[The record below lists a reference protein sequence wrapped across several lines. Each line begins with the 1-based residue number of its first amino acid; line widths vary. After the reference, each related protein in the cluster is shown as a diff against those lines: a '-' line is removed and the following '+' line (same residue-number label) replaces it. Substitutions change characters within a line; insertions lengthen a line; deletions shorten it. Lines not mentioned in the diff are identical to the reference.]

1 MADRLGVIAAL
12 AGLALLAACHAPRTD
27 NRISPTPEANRV
39 AAPHSPDA
47 GAFATLSAYV
57 GHYPFDKVNGT
68 SFLDQPSVIAAV
80 DRLVSDGRIRALVL
94 GGDGPGTP
102 VAPQAGKLIAW
113 GCETHNCGDH
123 DWTVSIA
130 PDGSDPSVCYHD
142 AATMRARSRWYLA
155 PDRVE
160 MRDGDCPSS

>member
-12 AGLALLAACHAPRTD
+12 AGLALLAGCHAPRTD
-27 NRISPTPEANRV
+27 NRISPAPEAKRV

-47 GAFATLSAYV
+47 GASATLSAYV

-102 VAPQAGKLIAW
+102 VALQAGKLVAW

-142 AATMRARSRWYLA
+142 AATMQARSRWYLA